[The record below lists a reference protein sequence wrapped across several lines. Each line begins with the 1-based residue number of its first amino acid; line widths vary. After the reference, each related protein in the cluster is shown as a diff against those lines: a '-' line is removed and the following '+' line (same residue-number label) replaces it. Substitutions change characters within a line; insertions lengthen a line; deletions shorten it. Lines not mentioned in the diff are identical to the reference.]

1 MSDGAQPYSARP
13 ALTRLPGERWPS
25 WACACRVP
33 HYKKHQ
39 EPQECLTVHDI
50 AAWRKRH
57 PEATCSERTA
67 RALAWL
73 EAEWGR

>member
-39 EPQECLTVHDI
+39 EPQECLTARDI
-50 AAWRKRH
+50 AAGFL
-57 PEATCSERTA
+57 S
-67 RALAWL
+67 
-73 EAEWGR
+73 